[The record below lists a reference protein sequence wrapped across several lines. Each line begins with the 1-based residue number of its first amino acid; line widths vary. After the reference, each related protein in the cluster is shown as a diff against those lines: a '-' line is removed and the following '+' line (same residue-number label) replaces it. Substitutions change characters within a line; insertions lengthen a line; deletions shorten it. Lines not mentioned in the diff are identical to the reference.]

1 MFREDLSYS
10 WIIRKMAL
18 QLSAH
23 WNLKQVGIRW
33 LSRFVRRSLVSFRV
47 FLSLSWIGHLTVRD
61 QHVISQVLDVYKIIE
76 FPGRRNGKGQKLA
89 ECLVADATASII
101 LLLRDEQ
108 GINPIRIFFFPPLS
122 LSLSVSGSQ
131 RPKNL
136 DNFFIYLCTSMLP
149 YRT

>member
-1 MFREDLSYS
+1 M
-10 WIIRKMAL
+10 
-18 QLSAH
+18 
-23 WNLKQVGIRW
+23 
-33 LSRFVRRSLVSFRV
+33 
-47 FLSLSWIGHLTVRD
+47 
-61 QHVISQVLDVYKIIE
+61 ISQVLDVYKIIE

-89 ECLVADATASII
+89 EGLVADATASII

-108 GINPIRIFFFPPLS
+108 GINPIRIFFFPSPLS

-131 RPKNL
+131 RRKNL